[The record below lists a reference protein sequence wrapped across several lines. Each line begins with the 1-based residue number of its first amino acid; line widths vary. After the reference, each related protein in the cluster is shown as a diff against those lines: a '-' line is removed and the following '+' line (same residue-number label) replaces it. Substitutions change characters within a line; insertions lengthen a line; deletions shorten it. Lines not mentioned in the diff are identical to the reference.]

1 MGLIAELKRRNVFR
15 VAATYAVVGWILVEV
30 SSVVMPT
37 FGAPEWV
44 MKVFTFLVL
53 LGFPLAVIFAWAFE
67 MTPEGIVLDKK
78 AKKKKTAGKHGIR
91 PLDYV
96 LIAGVVIV
104 GGYVLFKNFMPGDA
118 GGPGPAAASVAV
130 LPFENLSANA
140 EDEFFSHGI
149 TEDIITQ
156 LSKIPGLAVISRTT
170 MMRYEESPL
179 SVKEIGQELNV
190 ATVLEGSVRR
200 AGDRVRITG
209 QLIEVNTDQHLWAE
223 KYDRDLSDIFEVQDE
238 VAAAIA
244 SALRVQLTDEVEDIL
259 EEDPTE
265 NFAAYELYLKGRE
278 LSYRYED
285 EATREAIVLLKKA
298 IELDP
303 KYALAW
309 AGLSMAQVRLSGFA
323 GLVDRELREESW
335 SAARRALELD
345 PDLPESHFAMGF
357 WYERDGNFRLME
369 RHMLRTLEG
378 NPNHA
383 HAHDSLADVYM
394 TQGRIEDA
402 LEEFDLA
409 LAANPYLIPALG
421 NSVVA
426 LIKLGRYRAARD
438 ALAIALERYPDR
450 YGDQQ
455 ALIAEWVGDFEA
467 ERRVLLATD
476 DGEQDPEYVAAVGA
490 SFAREG
496 KTEKA
501 RETLEQ
507 LDALAST
514 GDEDQRARA
523 RQGASYLRSRL
534 AAADG
539 DMEKAVE
546 HLNECRNPGYNFSGG
561 FAASRCVV
569 RYQITLGLMYLDLG
583 DYANAVHWL
592 EQDNGLSSRGFD
604 FGWWALKHYWLGKA
618 WEGMGETGKAQR
630 SYATFLEMWNTADD
644 DLTEIVDAR
653 ERLVA
658 LSAP

>member
-37 FGAPEWV
+37 FDAPEWV

-78 AKKKKTAGKHGIR
+78 AKKKKKTAGSHGIR
-91 PLDYV
+91 LLDYV

-104 GGYVLFKNFMPGDA
+104 GGYVLYKNFMPGDG
-118 GGPGPAAASVAV
+118 GGPAPAEASVAV
-130 LPFENLSANA
+130 LPFENLSANPD
-140 EDEFFSHGI
+140 DEFFSDGI
-149 TEDIITQ
+149 TEDIITH

-170 MMRYEESPL
+170 MMRYKESEK
-179 SVKEIGQELNV
+179 SIKEIGQELNV
-190 ATVLEGSVRR
+190 ASILEGSVRR

-209 QLIEVNTDQHLWAE
+209 QLIDVNTDQHLWAE
-223 KYDRDLSDIFEVQDE
+223 KYDRDLSDIFALQDE
-238 VAAAIA
+238 VAMAIA
-244 SALRVQLTDEVEDIL
+244 GALRVQLTDEVGERL
-259 EEDPTE
+259 QEVPTK
-265 NFAAYELYLKGRE
+265 NLAAYELYLKGRE
-278 LSYRYED
+278 LSYRYEA
-285 EATREAIVLLKKA
+285 ESTRQAIVLFKKA

-303 KYALAW
+303 EYALAW
-309 AGLSMAQVRLSGFA
+309 AGLSMAQVRLRSSES
-323 GLVDRELREESW
+323 DRELRQDSW

-357 WYERDGNFRLME
+357 WYERDNNFRLME
-369 RHMLRTLEG
+369 RHMLKTLEG
-378 NPNHA
+378 NSNHA
-383 HAHDSLADVYM
+383 HAHDSLADIYM

-426 LIKLGRYRAARD
+426 LLKLGRYRDARD
-438 ALAIALERYPDR
+438 ALAIALERYPDQ
-450 YGDQQ
+450 YGLLE
-455 ALIAEWVGDFEA
+455 ALLAEWVGDFEA
-467 ERRVLLATD
+467 EREALLAID
-476 DGEQDPEYVAAVGA
+476 DGEPNPGYLTGVGA

-496 KTEKA
+496 KTEEA
-501 RETLEQ
+501 RESLKQ
-507 LDALAST
+507 LDGLLNT
-514 GDEDQRARA
+514 DDEGQRAGA

-546 HLNECRNPGYNFSGG
+546 HLNDCRDLGYDFGWG
-561 FAASRCVV
+561 LAAPRCVFL
-569 RYQITLGLMYLDLG
+569 YEITLGLMYLGLG

-592 EQDNGLSSRGFD
+592 EQDNSLSARDFD
-604 FGWWALKHYWLGKA
+604 FGWWALKHYWLARA
-618 WEGMGETGKAQR
+618 WEGLGETGKAHR
-630 SYATFLEMWNTADD
+630 SYATFLEMWDTADD
-644 DLTEIVDAR
+644 DLSQIVDAR

-658 LSAP
+658 LTAP